1 MGNIRKKCKAKERK
15 QRANGIFDRL
25 RRWLIK
31 KLGGYTEQ
39 RQAVQ
44 IVQQRANVRIYRIA
58 EEMSIE
64 APTESAINYERYC
77 KDELLKRIAQDL
89 YQSDL
94 VLWES
99 NVDTIRQG
107 MNVRATV
114 CVISANDYGY

>member
-1 MGNIRKKCKAKERK
+1 MKKF
-15 QRANGIFDRL
+15 FDRL

-44 IVQQRANVRIYRIA
+44 IVRWDSVPQHRFV
-58 EEMSIE
+58 EEMSVE
-64 APTESAINYERYC
+64 ARLGGAIDYKRYC
-77 KDELLKRIAQDL
+77 ETQLLERL
-89 YQSDL
+89 MQSINQSGL

-99 NVDTIRQG
+99 NVDTVRQE

-114 CVISANDYGY
+114 CVIRANDYGY